1 MLFLLALSLPASTI
15 YVMESG
21 RGSGTSWADA
31 TGNLSAALL
40 GAKAGDEVWVCKGIY
55 YPSFENNRSKSF
67 IIPSGV
73 AVLGGFAGH
82 EKSAQER
89 DFQANKT
96 VLSGN
101 IGAVNDQ
108 QDNSY
113 TVVYMNNPNEATLLD
128 GFIIADGN
136 ANGEG
141 PAADR
146 AKSGAGIYIDG
157 SRCVAKPTIRNCTLQ
172 NNQAR
177 DGGAVYLNGRNGHC
191 NPAFIN
197 CQFLNNRAEL
207 DGGAIF
213 NDGSQGGE
221 ASPEMRHCVFIN
233 NQSNYGGAICN
244 YGGKGQSS
252 PVLQTCVFRSNEAFL
267 RGGAIFN
274 MDVEGVTKPKINDCQ
289 FVDNQAIAGKGIY
302 TYSRPQEKEEGMPV
316 TKMN

>member
-1 MLFLLALSLPASTI
+1 MLAMSLSASTI
-15 YVMESG
+15 YVKESG
-21 RGSGTSWADA
+21 RGSGSSWADA
-31 TGNLSAALL
+31 TGNLSVALL

-55 YPSFENNRSKSF
+55 YPSTENNRGKSF
-67 IIPSGV
+67 TIPSGV
-73 AVLGGFAGH
+73 AVIGGFAGF
-82 EKSAQER
+82 ESMPEQR
-89 DFQANKT
+89 DFQSNKT

-101 IGAVNDQ
+101 IGAAGDQ
-108 QDNSY
+108 SDNSY
-113 TVVYMNNPNEATLLD
+113 TVVYLNNPNEWTMLD
-128 GFIIADGN
+128 GFIISDGN

-141 PAADR
+141 PTADMER
-146 AKSGAGIYIDG
+146 SGAGIYIDG
-157 SRCVAKPTIRNCTLQ
+157 SRNSAMPTIRNCTFQ
-172 NNQAR
+172 NNHAR
-177 DGGAVYLNGRNGHC
+177 DGGAVYLNGRKGRC
-191 NPAFIN
+191 NPVFIN

-207 DGGAIF
+207 DGGAFF

-252 PVLQTCVFRSNEAFL
+252 PIIQTCVFRNNEAFL

-302 TYSRPQEKEEGMPV
+302 TFSRPQDRQEGMAT